1 MASSRNQPKALST
14 TELIVQAQDAIQA
27 LVGRPEIEAFN
38 ALLTLSEVLGEAI
51 GESARLL
58 AAHSSWS
65 HVGEAS
71 GTTKQAA
78 WSRWSS

>member
-1 MASSRNQPKALST
+1 MATLGNPPDSLST
-14 TELIVQAQDAIQA
+14 PLLVDQAHDAIRA
-27 LVGRPEIEAFN
+27 LVVRPDVEAFN
-38 ALLTLSEVLGEAI
+38 ALLSISEYLGEAL

-65 HVGEAS
+65 YVGEAS

-78 WSRWSS
+78 WSRWSG

>member
-1 MASSRNQPKALST
+1 MATSRGRLQAMST
-14 TELIVQAQDAIQA
+14 PELIIQAQDAIQA
-27 LVGRPEIEAFN
+27 LGDKPDVEAFN
-38 ALLTLSEVLGEAI
+38 ALLALSEALGEAI

-65 HVGEAS
+65 QVGEVS